1 MKPAP
6 FEYKAPVS
14 LDEALALKAE
24 HGDEAKVLAGG
35 QSLIPAMNFRVVQP
49 TMLLDLNRVESLA
62 FVNSAKG
69 AVRIGAMTRQRTVE
83 HDATIAELAPLLSEC
98 LPFIAHPQIR
108 NRGTIGGS
116 LVHADPASELPVVAV
131 ARAARLKLGS
141 QGKERWVDASEF
153 FQGMFMTAL
162 EPDELLLEVEFPPL
176 PERTGWS
183 FMELSR
189 RKGDYAMMGVAA
201 LVSLTHEKKVEKAE
215 LVYLN
220 AGDGPMAAE
229 EAAGALQGEQAT
241 EARIRDSATI
251 AAEKEIE
258 PFGNVHASI
267 DYQTHLAKVLTERAL
282 RTAIR
287 RAGSNGKGSD

>member
-14 LDEALALKAE
+14 LDEALALMAE
-24 HGDEAKVLAGG
+24 HGEEAKVLAGG

-49 TMLLDLNRVESLA
+49 TMLIDLNGVESLDY
-62 FVNSAKG
+62 VNAAEG
-69 AVRIGAMTRQRTVE
+69 AVQIGAMTRQRTVE
-83 HDATIAELAPLLSEC
+83 HDATIAELAPMLSEC

-131 ARAARLKLGS
+131 ARGARFKLGNHE
-141 QGKERWVDASEF
+141 QERWVPAKEF

-162 EPDELLLEVEFPPL
+162 EPGELLLEVEFPPL

-183 FMELSR
+183 FKELSR
-189 RKGDYAMMGVAA
+189 RRGDYAMMGVAA
-201 LVSLTHEKKVEKAE
+201 LVTMTPDEMVETAE

-220 AGDGPMAAE
+220 AGDGPMVAT
-229 EAAGALQGEQAT
+229 EASAALQGEVPT
-241 EARIRDSATI
+241 ESRIQEAAAI

-267 DYQTHLAKVLTERAL
+267 DYQTHLAKVLTKRAL
-282 RTAIR
+282 HTALS
-287 RAGSNGKGSD
+287 RASTNGKGSN